1 MPSRA
6 MRSAESP
13 AISRSSKRMAPALG
27 ARSPDSM
34 LMSVVLP
41 APLGP
46 ITACT
51 SPRRSSSETS
61 LTAARPPNC
70 LESSVT
76 RRIGSVIGDL
86 GRAAA
91 LAQREPADAAR
102 QQQHRE
108 NDQHPHGQQPML
120 VEAVEDRLVG
130 QKILQQREREGA
142 EDRAE
147 ERADAAEDHHH
158 QDAA

>member
-6 MRSAESP
+6 IRSAERP

-27 ARSPDSM
+27 ARSPESM

-70 LESSVT
+70 LESPLT

-86 GRAAA
+86 RRAAA
-91 LAQREPADAAR
+91 QPKREPTDAAR

-108 NDQHPHGQQPML
+108 DDEDSHRQQPML

-130 QKILQQREREGA
+130 EEILQQCEGEGA

-147 ERADAAEDHHH
+147 EAADAAE
-158 QDAA
+158 